1 MRHVGYCLFKS
12 NVYKMLPSSYID
24 MTIFSNLS
32 DWFFFIN
39 TTLRLGSLWGAKTG
53 LTAGT
58 SILLLNVRGGLPFA
72 SWESG
77 KFFFFFFLQRCTAE
91 CEVMKGVRLQV
102 DGFVV
107 LVDPGHWN
115 PLGCGANQVYGFLQE
130 LNSLVNLIIDDGL
143 VKIMCICLLEDL
155 GLLLQPL

>member
-1 MRHVGYCLFKS
+1 
-12 NVYKMLPSSYID
+12 MLPPSYID

-32 DWFFFIN
+32 DCFFFIN
-39 TTLRLGSLWGAKTG
+39 TTLRLVVCEGQDSAHCRYIDVVVKRQRW
-53 LTAGT
+53 
-58 SILLLNVRGGLPFA
+58 A
-72 SWESG
+72 SVCIMG
-77 KFFFFFFLQRCTAE
+77 KFCFFFFLQRCTAE

-130 LNSLVNLIIDDGL
+130 PNSLVNLIIDDGL
-143 VKIMCICLLEDL
+143 VKIVCICLLEDL